1 MAVLCRIL
9 DGRHHGM
16 KVGRTHG
23 RFLVKNINIRG
34 VKGDP
39 LVMPLFVSKCLYT
52 NHIGTAL
59 ACGLYGPTVL
69 PQYAYFPSS
78 TLCTAFGTTTTLIMI
93 VSVLTDF
100 EALLGDHAIN

>member
-1 MAVLCRIL
+1 VRCLAPLWAFMVAAVAAFESRNYGIR
-9 DGRHHGM
+9 DGPVWGP
-16 KVGRTHG
+16 GRVIS
-23 RFLVKNINIRG
+23 FLQTIA
-34 VKGDP
+34 
-39 LVMPLFVSKCLYT
+39 MTC
-52 NHIGTAL
+52 IGTAL

-69 PQYAYFPSS
+69 PQYAYFPFT